1 VNAALKALAALAVL
15 LATTP
20 SAQARPALFGTVE
33 FRAESL
39 AALPRWQRVMARIE
53 DERPIYDL
61 CRETPAACPSRSAG
75 AWQSMVR
82 TQAGRPPQEQLRVVN
97 RFFNAWPY
105 RTDLEVYGKSDYWA
119 SPLEFL
125 RNSGDCEDYAIIKYV
140 TLRQLGFEAEQ
151 LRMVVVRDTQRDLA
165 HAVLA
170 VYLEREVY
178 ILDNLSNRI
187 MAHHEVSHYVPYYS
201 VNETT
206 RWAHVSPQD
215 PLVSQLRDAPLP
227 TAAGQGSAASGS

>member
-1 VNAALKALAALAVL
+1 VNLALKAAAVL
-15 LATTP
+15 AFLLAP
-20 SAQARPALFGTVE
+20 LPAASAPAPLFGTVE

-53 DERPIYDL
+53 GEHPVYML
-61 CRETPAACPSRSAG
+61 CRNTPEACPQRSAR

-82 TQAGRPPQEQLRVVN
+82 GQKGRPPGEQLRVVN

-105 RTDLEVYGKSDYWA
+105 RTDQEVYGQSDYWA

-125 RNSGDCEDYAIIKYV
+125 QNSGDCEDYAIIKYV
-140 TLRQLGFEAEQ
+140 TLRQLGFAPEQ
-151 LRMVVVRDTQRDLA
+151 LRMAVVRDTQRDLA

-170 VYLEREVY
+170 VYLDDEIH
-178 ILDNLSNRI
+178 ILDNLSSRI
-187 MAHHEVSHYVPYYS
+187 VAHHEVPHYVPYYS

-206 RWAHVSPQD
+206 RWAHVAPRE
-215 PLVSQLRDAPLP
+215 PLISQVREPVVANP
-227 TAAGQGSAASGS
+227 AAEATAASGS

>member
-1 VNAALKALAALAVL
+1 MKSALKALAVLAAL
-15 LATTP
+15 LAPVP
-20 SAQARPALFGTVE
+20 SATASPALFGTVE

-53 DERPIYDL
+53 DERPVYKL
-61 CRETPAACPSRSAG
+61 CRNYPEACPMRSAR

-82 TQAGRPPQEQLRVVN
+82 GQKGRPPQEQMRVVN
-97 RFFNAWPY
+97 RFLNAWPY
-105 RTDLEVYGKSDYWA
+105 RTDLEVYGQSDYWA

-125 RNSGDCEDYAIIKYV
+125 KNSGDCEDYAIIKYV
-140 TLRQLGFEAEQ
+140 TLRQLGFAAEQ
-151 LRMVVVRDTQRDLA
+151 LRMAVVRDSQRDLA

-170 VYLEREVY
+170 VYLDDEVY

-187 MAHHEVSHYVPYYS
+187 LAHHEVPHYNPYYS

-206 RWAHVSPQD
+206 RWAHVAPSE
-215 PLVSQLRDAPLP
+215 PLISQVSEPVVP
-227 TAAGQGSAASGS
+227 VAAERSAASGS